1 MSAGPDLKREE
12 RDTWFKEIPIK
23 EIPTKIVKKN
33 STNAKETSIR
43 RQQKWTE
50 KKKKFKYETESQ

>member
-1 MSAGPDLKREE
+1 MSARPDLKREE

-33 STNAKETSIR
+33 SMNAKETIIR
-43 RQQKWTE
+43 R
-50 KKKKFKYETESQ
+50 